1 MRSAFLLFAAAMG
14 ACFAGVALGCAA
26 GSADMDAPPPT
37 THSQH
42 VSKSGLAT
50 VSEFCAARAEAE
62 CSSAVV
68 SACGLTGMSAV
79 PQGTTYQ
86 PTKAQACLDAVTAAY
101 STSTITATALAS
113 LDPACGPD
121 LFAGPGAARA
131 PCATDYDCDSAKGL
145 SC

>member
-68 SACGLTGMSAV
+68 SACGLSGKSACVSARTKTCMSAV

-113 LDPACGPD
+113 LDPACG
-121 LFAGPGAARA
+121 
-131 PCATDYDCDSAKGL
+131 
-145 SC
+145 